1 MHNQLFQNVRTLGYL
16 IVWLSPIISFVFL
29 SLRDQPSQPT
39 PPENMSTR
47 DSDPI
52 GSDWQQDG
60 LFSATYA
67 QVPQQH
73 QYNGQ
78 PTGLVP
84 HGIPHVHPSDPAS
97 VLRALENCV
106 SELQSERDR
115 VERAYLLAERSVAHY
130 KAACAQR
137 QNAQTP
143 IISRLPMELLIS
155 IFFFVQNTVVASQ
168 VCRYWRV
175 VALSCPR
182 LWSSLHVHPSK
193 GSKHLE
199 NLLARSQGHTID
211 VCFCPV
217 PNMIPKPP
225 PAQTSIQQHLSLPP
239 IYTQQYH
246 PDMCL
251 TPHVVSILAPHAARL
266 RSFELHATVPGT
278 WLTLL
283 PLITSPAPNLRTLHI
298 YTKLHHDVARVP
310 FFASHTPQLRNVQI
324 TGAFPVAQQS
334 LLHNL
339 TFLRLEGVPTT
350 YRPTTKQLSD
360 ILKACPDLVSLSLL
374 DAGPVPASDNDPLAG
389 LGPRSGD
396 EEGDKRPAAEISLPR
411 LRAFAFRDTDIHLT
425 TNTIGSV
432 GMTWFG
438 KNVHAPEL
446 AAFHLMLAPHP
457 LAYVPR
463 ERAEFDVAGTPTGMG
478 GGMVPVAGHSPYNV
492 LSLMSIPP
500 VSLAM
505 RNKTTRIL
513 EAVPPFLKLQEMYL
527 WAPHATAAE
536 VRSLLMRFP
545 KLKTLEMPMVR
556 DPVETLRMF
565 ACEDATENEA
575 CDVPPTIA
583 TSVEEENVDGYFA
596 LGGGLYTDSHQ
607 SSTGSTLHDVS
618 KEDLLI
624 HLDAESGSGSSGG
637 SPEYFSPSLGSPSGS
652 SSSGQWLCPNLE
664 RIGIPHIIGREHRQ
678 LGDALV
684 SVFAAR
690 EDGARRS
697 AVLAGQDGYK
707 EEYSVKRLS
716 TLLAPSGRPAYI
728 NEKIWNWIGER
739 ARIQTLLPGEGGM
752 DMLFD
757 EISRDAT

>member
-1 MHNQLFQNVRTLGYL
+1 
-16 IVWLSPIISFVFL
+16 
-29 SLRDQPSQPT
+29 
-39 PPENMSTR
+39 
-47 DSDPI
+47 
-52 GSDWQQDG
+52 
-60 LFSATYA
+60 
-67 QVPQQH
+67 
-73 QYNGQ
+73 
-78 PTGLVP
+78 
-84 HGIPHVHPSDPAS
+84 
-97 VLRALENCV
+97 
-106 SELQSERDR
+106 
-115 VERAYLLAERSVAHY
+115 
-130 KAACAQR
+130 
-137 QNAQTP
+137 
-143 IISRLPMELLIS
+143 
-155 IFFFVQNTVVASQ
+155 
-168 VCRYWRV
+168 
-175 VALSCPR
+175 
-182 LWSSLHVHPSK
+182 
-193 GSKHLE
+193 
-199 NLLARSQGHTID
+199 
-211 VCFCPV
+211 
-217 PNMIPKPP
+217 
-225 PAQTSIQQHLSLPP
+225 
-239 IYTQQYH
+239 
-246 PDMCL
+246 
-251 TPHVVSILAPHAARL
+251 
-266 RSFELHATVPGT
+266 
-278 WLTLL
+278 
-283 PLITSPAPNLRTLHI
+283 
-298 YTKLHHDVARVP
+298 
-310 FFASHTPQLRNVQI
+310 
-324 TGAFPVAQQS
+324 
-334 LLHNL
+334 
-339 TFLRLEGVPTT
+339 
-350 YRPTTKQLSD
+350 
-360 ILKACPDLVSLSLL
+360 
-374 DAGPVPASDNDPLAG
+374 
-389 LGPRSGD
+389 
-396 EEGDKRPAAEISLPR
+396 
-411 LRAFAFRDTDIHLT
+411 
-425 TNTIGSV
+425 
-432 GMTWFG
+432 
-438 KNVHAPEL
+438 
-446 AAFHLMLAPHP
+446 
-457 LAYVPR
+457 
-463 ERAEFDVAGTPTGMG
+463 
-478 GGMVPVAGHSPYNV
+478 MVPVAGHSPYNV

>member
-1 MHNQLFQNVRTLGYL
+1 MQ
-16 IVWLSPIISFVFL
+16 
-29 SLRDQPSQPT
+29 
-39 PPENMSTR
+39 
-47 DSDPI
+47 
-52 GSDWQQDG
+52 
-60 LFSATYA
+60 TY
-67 QVPQQH
+67 PGGPQH

-78 PTGLVP
+78 PTTLLPLGGPQLP
-84 HGIPHVHPSDPAS
+84 TSDAVS
-97 VLRALENCV
+97 ILRALEKCA
-106 SELQSERDR
+106 SELQSERDK

-137 QNAQTP
+137 HNAQTP
-143 IISRLPMELLIS
+143 IISRLPIELLIS

-217 PNMIPKPP
+217 PNMIPKL
-225 PAQTSIQQHLSLPP
+225 PAVQTTVQQHLSLPP

-251 TPHVVSILAPHAARL
+251 NPHVVSILAPHAARL

-339 TFLRLEGVPTT
+339 TFLRLEGVPTA
-350 YRPTTKQLSD
+350 YRPTTRQLSD

-374 DAGPVPASDNDPLAG
+374 DAGPVPSSENDPLAG
-389 LGPRSGD
+389 LGARESDDDGD
-396 EEGDKRPAAEISLPR
+396 RQRVAEIPLFR

-463 ERAEFDVAGTPTGMG
+463 ERTEFDVAMAGTPPGMG
-478 GGMVPVAGHSPYNV
+478 TGMVPTAGHSPYNV

-513 EAVPPFLKLQEMYL
+513 EAVPQFLRLQEMYL

-536 VRSLLMRFP
+536 VKSLLERFP
-545 KLKTLEMPMVR
+545 KLRTLEMPMVR

-565 ACEDATENEA
+565 ACEDA
-575 CDVPPTIA
+575 IA
-583 TSVEEENVDGYFA
+583 TEVLDATVAVASSIDEENVDGYFA
-596 LGGGLYTDSHQ
+596 LGGGLYTESHQ
-607 SSTGSTLHDVS
+607 ASTGSTLHDLP

-637 SPEYFSPSLGSPSGS
+637 SPEYFATTPESTPAPP
-652 SSSGQWLCPNLE
+652 SSGQWLCPNLE
-664 RIGIPHIIGREHRQ
+664 RIGIPHIIGPEHRQ
-678 LGDALV
+678 LGEALV

-690 EDGARRS
+690 EDAARRS
-697 AVLAGQDGYK
+697 VALSGQDGYQ
-707 EEYSVKRLS
+707 EQHSVKKLS
-716 TLLAPSGRPAYI
+716 TLLAPSGRPGYI
-728 NEKIWNWIGER
+728 SERVWRWIGDR

-757 EISRDAT
+757 DISRDAT

>member
-1 MHNQLFQNVRTLGYL
+1 MQ
-16 IVWLSPIISFVFL
+16 
-29 SLRDQPSQPT
+29 
-39 PPENMSTR
+39 
-47 DSDPI
+47 
-52 GSDWQQDG
+52 
-60 LFSATYA
+60 TYA
-67 QVPQQH
+67 DVPQH

-78 PTGLVP
+78 PMALLP
-84 HGIPHVHPSDPAS
+84 SSHPRMSPSDPVS
-97 VLRALENCV
+97 VLRALEKCA
-106 SELQSERDR
+106 SELQSERER

-130 KAACAQR
+130 KAACAQKH
-137 QNAQTP
+137 NAQNP
-143 IISRLPMELLIS
+143 IISRLPIELLIS

-217 PNMIPKPP
+217 PNMTPKPP
-225 PAQTSIQQHLSLPP
+225 AVHTNVQQHLSLPP

-310 FFASHTPQLRNVQI
+310 FFASHTPRLRNVQI
-324 TGAFPVAQQS
+324 TGAFPVAQQT

-339 TFLRLEGVPTT
+339 TFLRLEGVPTA
-350 YRPTTKQLSD
+350 YRPTTRQLSD

-374 DAGPVPASDNDPLAG
+374 DAGPVPASENDPLAG
-389 LGPRSGD
+389 LGPRGGD
-396 EEGDKRPAAEISLPR
+396 EDGDRQRVAEINLFR

-463 ERAEFDVAGTPTGMG
+463 ERTEFDVAMAGTPPGMAP
-478 GGMVPVAGHSPYNV
+478 GMVPVAHSPYNV

-527 WAPHATAAE
+527 WAPHATSAE
-536 VRSLLMRFP
+536 VRALLVRFP
-545 KLKTLEMPMVR
+545 RLRTLEMPMVR

-565 ACEDATENEA
+565 ACEDATEGGSFNA
-575 CDVPPTIA
+575 GAAMMV
-583 TSVEEENVDGYFA
+583 TSGEDESVDGYFA
-596 LGGGLYTDSHQ
+596 LGGGLYTESRQ
-607 SSTGSTLHDVS
+607 GSTGSTLHDLP

-624 HLDAESGSGSSGG
+624 HLDAESGSGSSSG
-637 SPEYFSPSLGSPSGS
+637 SPEYFSASLESTPSSPSP
-652 SSSGQWLCPNLE
+652 GQWLCPHLE
-664 RIGIPHIIGREHRQ
+664 RIGIPHIIGREHKQ

-697 AVLAGQDGYK
+697 AALSIQDGYQ
-707 EEYSVKRLS
+707 EQHSVKKLT

-728 NEKIWNWIGER
+728 SERIWRWIGDR

-757 EISRDAT
+757 DISRDAT